1 MKKPKKP
8 ESFLKSPYYKG
19 GNKSMDEFIK
29 SEMKYPEEAIVKKI
43 EGVVVLKIS
52 IDMKGNVIQS
62 KVEKGIGHGCDE
74 EAVRLVNRL
83 KFESVKLRNVNA
95 VFFKTININFRLKD
109 IKPIGNI
116 IKYNYVEDKNK
127 SSAVKSNSYTIKI
140 DLG

>member
-1 MKKPKKP
+1 
-8 ESFLKSPYYKG
+8 
-19 GNKSMDEFIK
+19 MDEFIK